1 MGLFREILQTG
12 LTPLEKISGYLYP
25 INKKEKYLPI
35 FILGAPRSG
44 STLLIQSMIHYFD
57 IAYMTNFT
65 RNFFKVPLTGLW
77 LQQHLFTKKPP
88 MNFNSKFGK
97 TSGIWGPNEAAEF
110 WYQWFPSGEDIFV
123 GEGDI
128 SKEILRDIRKKIM
141 GLIGISKSPFLFK
154 NLHNCM
160 RILPL
165 RKAVP
170 ESIFIVCYRDPVDI
184 AQSILQCREKIL
196 GSKSLWWS
204 VPPRE
209 YNEIKNKPPLQQVA
223 EQVHYIYKQIEKD
236 LSKGD
241 TEYVFNLHYSDLC
254 NNPTQTM
261 RAIKDWV
268 EKQNI
273 QLIRQFDL
281 PDTFP
286 IVAGRKISEDDY
298 KKLGHYTESLASKAG

>member
-1 MGLFREILQTG
+1 
-12 LTPLEKISGYLYP
+12 
-25 INKKEKYLPI
+25 
-35 FILGAPRSG
+35 
-44 STLLIQSMIHYFD
+44 
-57 IAYMTNFT
+57 
-65 RNFFKVPLTGLW
+65 
-77 LQQHLFTKKPP
+77 
-88 MNFNSKFGK
+88 
-97 TSGIWGPNEAAEF
+97 
-110 WYQWFPSGEDIFV
+110 
-123 GEGDI
+123 
-128 SKEILRDIRKKIM
+128 
-141 GLIGISKSPFLFK
+141 
-154 NLHNCM
+154 
-160 RILPL
+160 
-165 RKAVP
+165 
-170 ESIFIVCYRDPVDI
+170 
-184 AQSILQCREKIL
+184 L

-298 KKLGHYTESLASKAG
+298 KKLGHYTESLASKDG